1 MEYNFN
7 HIWEKCLPFNIEQ
20 KPEEFKKLLDFLS
33 KNKNKK
39 YALEIGSNYGGTSFG
54 LCHLYEYV
62 ISIDIK
68 HHDNFDKIKTQFPNY
83 NYIISDSKSYF
94 PSSKT

>member
-39 YALEIGSNYGGTSFG
+39 YALEIGCYDGGTTIFG
-54 LCHLYEYV
+54 KKFL
-62 ISIDIK
+62 K
-68 HHDNFDKIKTQFPNY
+68 NTKKIKFF
-83 NYIISDSKSYF
+83 IVAKD
-94 PSSKT
+94 